1 VSDIV
6 WHLPVRLLHCR
17 LSTVQNADC
26 ICVIDQ
32 NQIVEQGT
40 HTELM
45 GAEAKGVYKAL
56 VKRQLQQASEFVGT
70 NQ

>member
-1 VSDIV
+1 
-6 WHLPVRLLHCR
+6 
-17 LSTVQNADC
+17 VQNADC